1 MRPIS
6 VPPPTAVLWLPVV
19 RFCSVSAPRD
29 VFQLPV
35 VLLESAVEPL
45 AVFADDYV
53 MQICYAMRCIA

>member
-1 MRPIS
+1 M
-6 VPPPTAVLWLPVV
+6 
-19 RFCSVSAPRD
+19 SAPRD